1 VFNLYNDQW
10 PLYTGHDPLPPAKF
24 VHNEGDR
31 VGHALESL
39 VSAGVIISG
48 GTALRS
54 ILSPGVVLH
63 SHAHVEDSVLMGS
76 VKVGRGAIVRRA
88 IIDKNV
94 VIPDGARIGFDL
106 EDDRSRFAVTR
117 SGVVVIGKNEII
129 ER

>member
-1 VFNLYNDQW
+1 M
-10 PLYTGHDPLPPAKF
+10 KF

-39 VSAGVIISG
+39 VSPGVIVSG
-48 GTALRS
+48 GTAVRS

-63 SHAHVEDSVLMGS
+63 SHSHVEDSVLMGS
-76 VKVGRGAIVRRA
+76 VKIGRGAIVRKA

-106 EDDRSRFAVTR
+106 EYDRQRFAVTR
-117 SGVVVIGKNEII
+117 SGVVVIGKNEIVD
-129 ER
+129 R